1 MPVSFNGETPGESTS
16 FLRESIVGSFA
27 PGADARK
34 NPRRQ
39 SVIVQAFSRLESSDE
54 IGFHDGFDLSTKNIM
69 IKCIAGLL
77 IFFVMGAI
85 AYSYVF
91 EHWTLIDSFYFM
103 VTTFSTVGYGDL
115 TTSSQ
120 ISRIFTTFLALSGIT
135 GMGIF
140 LGLIGSAF
148 VNRERETMNL
158 LQKSGA
164 DRVVNQFVSNL
175 SNRGDEMADIED
187 VLEEVQ
193 QNKESIPSIIV
204 GTVKVQFPS
213 IVVILLIAIGIG
225 KLEGWD
231 YSTSIYYAVVTS
243 TTTGFGD
250 VDPSTQLT
258 RFIAIFFIPLS
269 VALMAEILGSIAGG
283 IVEMDTRKQEEKFLE
298 RELTLS
304 DIEAMDEDHDDKV
317 SPEEFLTFMLVA
329 MQKVDR
335 ETIDQIMDVFHKLDE
350 TGDGHLTKDDLKR
363 KAGQV
368 RASRFSQSYTEVI

>member
-1 MPVSFNGETPGESTS
+1 
-16 FLRESIVGSFA
+16 
-27 PGADARK
+27 
-34 NPRRQ
+34 
-39 SVIVQAFSRLESSDE
+39 
-54 IGFHDGFDLSTKNIM
+54 
-69 IKCIAGLL
+69 
-77 IFFVMGAI
+77 
-85 AYSYVF
+85 
-91 EHWTLIDSFYFM
+91 
-103 VTTFSTVGYGDL
+103 
-115 TTSSQ
+115 
-120 ISRIFTTFLALSGIT
+120 
-135 GMGIF
+135 MGIF

-269 VALMAEILGSIAGG
+269 VALVSLYLLS
-283 IVEMDTRKQEEKFLE
+283 FL
-298 RELTLS
+298 LYNGWS
-304 DIEAMDEDHDDKV
+304 YNMYI
-317 SPEEFLTFMLVA
+317 LTFH
-329 MQKVDR
+329 
-335 ETIDQIMDVFHKLDE
+335 TC
-350 TGDGHLTKDDLKR
+350 
-363 KAGQV
+363 
-368 RASRFSQSYTEVI
+368 